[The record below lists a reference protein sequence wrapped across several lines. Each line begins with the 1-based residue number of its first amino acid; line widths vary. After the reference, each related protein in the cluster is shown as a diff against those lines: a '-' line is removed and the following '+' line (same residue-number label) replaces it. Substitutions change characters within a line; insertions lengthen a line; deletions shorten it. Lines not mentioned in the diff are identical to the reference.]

1 MSGYGTYSDG
11 YGHLKAY
18 GTHRFKLLGPRRNK
32 TLVELVAYD
41 PESGEGLPVDLKP
54 AEAHELGRK
63 LITEALRSGYRP

>member
-1 MSGYGTYSDG
+1 MSYGTYRDG
-11 YGHLKAY
+11 YGHLGSY
-18 GTHRFKLLGPRRNK
+18 GVHRFRLLGPRRNK
-32 TLVELVAYD
+32 TMVELVAYD